1 MMQRRMLSKE
11 DEAATGADEIEVRRE
26 DQDKINKFSRL
37 HQRELNLEDELKAK
51 HKEKEDLE
59 DISNELELADEEDM
73 IPYKIGDS
81 FISLPLP
88 DVQELLSTNTTKI
101 EEEVAVLEE
110 KLGTI
115 KEGMQELKVELYARF
130 GRSINLET

>member
-1 MMQRRMLSKE
+1 MQRRMLTKE
-11 DEAATGADEIEVRRE
+11 DEAATGGEETQVRRE

-59 DISNELELADEEDM
+59 DVSNELELADEEDM
-73 IPYKIGDS
+73 IPYQIGDS

-88 DVQELLSTNTTKI
+88 EVQELLSTSTEKIDEDTT
-101 EEEVAVLEE
+101 VLEE

-115 KEGMQELKVELYARF
+115 REEMQQLKVELYARF